1 MVVNSDV
8 LGIVEALHQR
18 ISRLEAGL
26 GAGVLEAGLGAEV
39 LEGLEA
45 VPEKELGGYE
55 GQILYIKHWGRSSGY
70 LKVTLERYDRTTGK
84 KTVLAPGGDRQSLG
98 PGAVLYRKRA

>member
-26 GAGVLEAGLGAEV
+26 GPGV

-55 GQILYIKHWGRSSGY
+55 GQTLYIKHWGRDSGY
-70 LKVTLERYDRTTGK
+70 LKVTLERYD
-84 KTVLAPGGDRQSLG
+84 
-98 PGAVLYRKRA
+98 